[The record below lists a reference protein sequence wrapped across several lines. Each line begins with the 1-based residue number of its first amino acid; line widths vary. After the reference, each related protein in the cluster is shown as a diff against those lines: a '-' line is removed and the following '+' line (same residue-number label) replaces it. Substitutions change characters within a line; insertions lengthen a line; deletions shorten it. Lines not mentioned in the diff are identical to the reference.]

1 MEEPEKAFIFAS
13 IDLYKENKQREEAK
27 FKKMRRH

>member
-13 IDLYKENKQREEAK
+13 IKTFMEERKKEEQKLKR
-27 FKKMRRH
+27 KK

>member
-13 IDLYKENKQREEAK
+13 ISRFMEDRKKEELKAK
-27 FKKMRRH
+27 RKR